1 MEQKQEVTLEN
12 AKDIVRKEKD
22 ERGIACNQSIGE
34 ILQKYQCDIKAIPM
48 IDESGRIIAQ
58 IQIIPRELQ

>member
-22 ERGIACNQSIGE
+22 ARGLACNQGIGE
-34 ILQKYQCDIKAIPM
+34 VLQKYQCDIKAIPF
-48 IDESGRIIAQ
+48 IDESGAIKAQ
-58 IQIIPRELQ
+58 IQIIPRDLQ